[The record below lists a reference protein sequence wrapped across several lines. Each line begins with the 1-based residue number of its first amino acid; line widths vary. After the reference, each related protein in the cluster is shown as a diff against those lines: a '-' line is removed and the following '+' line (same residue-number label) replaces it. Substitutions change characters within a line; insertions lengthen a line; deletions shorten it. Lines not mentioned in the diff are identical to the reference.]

1 MSSGGYYYDP
11 VTNWKVDWSNVN
23 YYKKQFKTNCMSR
36 YIDRGLKK
44 QMIDSMNLDLQMMEL
59 SIQSRITEKIN
70 NKLSTETDIL
80 CNQLSQLQL
89 EYEEIKNMLNDE

>member
-1 MSSGGYYYDP
+1 MSSGSYYYDP
-11 VTNWKVDWSNVN
+11 ETNWKVDWSNVN
-23 YYKKQFKTNCMSR
+23 YYKQLFKTNSMSR

-44 QMIDSMNLDLQMMEL
+44 QMIDSMNLDLQIMEL

-70 NKLSTETDIL
+70 NKLSTETDVL